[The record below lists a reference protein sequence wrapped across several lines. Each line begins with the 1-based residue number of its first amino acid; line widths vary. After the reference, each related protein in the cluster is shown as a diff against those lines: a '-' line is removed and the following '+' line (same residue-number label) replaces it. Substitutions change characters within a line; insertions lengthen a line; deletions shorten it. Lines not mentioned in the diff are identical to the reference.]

1 MPYDDRS
8 VRSSYYDEYMNYLGV
23 VHAIIQKSA
32 ASNIMTIGDWNA
44 NVNNN
49 AIFGAE

>member
-8 VRSSYYDEYMNYLGV
+8 VRSSNYDEYMKYLGV
-23 VHAIIQKSA
+23 VHAIIQESA
-32 ASNIMTIGDWNA
+32 ASNIMIIGDWNA